1 MRTCVIFNP
10 AAKGDKARRSRE
22 FIAQVSSGCTLK
34 PTTGPGTGRPLAAE
48 AVRQGFE
55 RIIAAGGD
63 GTLNEIVNG
72 IADEPD
78 GLTRVVL
85 GVLPVGT
92 ANVFAREL
100 RVPFPLKAAWQVATG
115 SHLETVDLFQVDCHQ
130 GDRLIRRYGLQLAGA
145 GLDARATELVSW
157 KWKKRQGFLAY
168 IGAAIRALRESQP
181 RITIVDADRT
191 ESGQLVLIGNGRLY
205 GGPFPL
211 FPRADLH
218 DGRLEIRIVGR
229 VSYWT
234 ALACG
239 LGVLTG
245 RTGLG
250 LPSRDFQ
257 AEALELQAD
266 RRTALQ
272 IDGEPVGELPARIV
286 VLPGRLRVV
295 VP

>member
-22 FIAQVSSGCTLK
+22 FIAQASAGCTLK

-48 AVRQGFE
+48 AVREGFD

-63 GTLNEIVNG
+63 GTLNEILNG
-72 IADEPD
+72 VTDEPD
-78 GLTRVVL
+78 GLARVAL

-115 SHLETVDLFQVDCHQ
+115 SHLETVDLFRVDCHQ
-130 GDRLIRRYGLQLAGA
+130 GGRPIRRYGLQLAGA

-157 KWKKRQGFLAY
+157 KWKKCQGFLAY
-168 IGAAIRALRESQP
+168 IAAGFRALRETQP
-181 RITIVDADRT
+181 QITVADDDRT

-229 VSYWT
+229 VNYWT

-245 RTGLG
+245 KAGVG
-250 LPSRDFQ
+250 LPSQDLQ
-257 AEALELQAD
+257 AAEIELRAD

>member
-22 FIAQVSSGCTLK
+22 FFSARAFGCVLK
-34 PTTGPGTGRPLAAE
+34 PTTGPGGGRALATE
-48 AVRQGFE
+48 AVREGFD

-63 GTLNEIVNG
+63 GTLNEILNG

-78 GLTRVVL
+78 ALARVSL
-85 GVLPVGT
+85 GIVPVGT

-100 RVPFPLKAAWQVATG
+100 RIPFQLKAAWQVANG
-115 SHLETVDLFQVDCHQ
+115 NHLETVDLLRVDCHR
-130 GDRLIRRYGLQLAGA
+130 GDRPIRRYGLQLAGA

-157 KWKKRQGFLAY
+157 EWKKRQGFLAY
-168 IGAAIRALRESQP
+168 VLAGLKALRETQP
-181 RITIVDADRT
+181 RITVVDADRT

-211 FPRADLH
+211 FPLADLH

-229 VSYWT
+229 VNYWT

-245 RTGLG
+245 RTGVG

-257 AEALELQAD
+257 AAEIELRAD
-266 RRTALQ
+266 RRAALQ